1 MHGMA
6 TINLQRQHTLGKQAA
21 RNSAEAIAQQL
32 KNELQASYTWK
43 GDHLEFSCP
52 GASGCIRVS
61 DSKVEVEV
69 DLSFLLRPLKGKI
82 EREIEQQLQKLLV

>member
-1 MHGMA
+1 MA
-6 TINLQRQHTLGKQAA
+6 TIHIKCAHALGKQAA
-21 RNSAEAIAQQL
+21 RSSAEAIAQQL
-32 KNELQASYTWK
+32 KNELQASYNWK
-43 GDHLEFSCP
+43 GDYLEFSCP

-61 DSKVEVEV
+61 DASVEVEV

>member
-1 MHGMA
+1 MP
-6 TINLQRQHTLGKQAA
+6 TIRLQRQHTLGKQAA

-32 KNELQASYTWK
+32 KHELQASYAWK
-43 GDHLEFSCP
+43 GDNLDFTCP

-61 DSKVEVEV
+61 DTQVAVEV

-82 EREIEQQLQKLLV
+82 EREIEQQLQKLLA